1 MSGSKIHLI
10 LIPLY
15 AVRGW
20 WLQRNLCNFSLQA
33 AANRMDSGQSSGL
46 RPKGLAVAVDVRED
60 AGDMP
65 GA

>member
-1 MSGSKIHLI
+1 MAGSKIHLI

-33 AANRMDSGQSSGL
+33 AANKDGFWAEL
-46 RPKGLAVAVDVRED
+46 RPVAQGLGRGCVRED
-60 AGDMP
+60 AGDVP